1 MRTCLLFFFNVISTA
16 RQLAMFRGERMGYEH
31 LCVVIEEAKKFKD
44 YLSEL
49 REGLLPDEVMKA
61 EGARL

>member
-1 MRTCLLFFFNVISTA
+1 
-16 RQLAMFRGERMGYEH
+16 MGYEH
-31 LCVVIEEAKKFKD
+31 LRVVIEEAKEFKD

-61 EGARL
+61 EG